1 MRGSRGSPSCD
12 FHGNAGAGGPEP
24 GLPWSSGGEDLKLH
38 VRASVCES
46 VFAHVCVSFRVHM
59 LVCRSMNVST
69 GNVCK

>member
-1 MRGSRGSPSCD
+1 MTSTGTLGLEGQSQASP
-12 FHGNAGAGGPEP
+12 G
-24 GLPWSSGGEDLKLH
+24 SSGGEDLKLH
-38 VRASVCES
+38 VTASVCVS